1 MDAQKVRL
9 FSSKIAVGETTI
21 LEKREERILE
31 KIFLGISVFLECI
44 ILNWFRMEIRNLPKY
59 QSRFFWNF
67 LKLYVDQ

>member
-1 MDAQKVRL
+1 MFLSKQKLCYKEYTERIMDAQKVRL

-44 ILNWFRMEIRNLPKY
+44 ILN
-59 QSRFFWNF
+59 
-67 LKLYVDQ
+67 